1 MKKRSLSRVLI
12 GTVAAALVFIASA
25 DAATPR
31 NSSTSPEQTVLQGL
45 VDQGARISRDPH
57 SGRVSFIG
65 TNPGR
70 ALAVAGMAAGQA
82 PTDNARAALN
92 RYAGLFGITDPGT
105 ELRSIRQVDTPDGR
119 SMVRYRQLYQG
130 LPVIGGEIIVN
141 MDSVGHMSSM
151 NGEAMPGLA
160 LDSTPAIGAAQAQQ
174 RAVDSV
180 AALYNIDASLLAAA
194 TPTLS
199 VYAPSLIGPQDLG
212 ATLVWQL
219 EVESSPANG
228 IDEYV
233 LVDAK
238 AGHIALHFSRV
249 DSAKQR
255 KTYDGSAVTV
265 DSYGAPVGLPG
276 TLLCNES
283 AGDNCTGGADLD
295 ADDAQAY
302 AGDTYDFY
310 KNNFGRDSIDGNG
323 MTIVSSVHFAYGCP
337 NAFWWPPTQQMVY
350 CDGMPEGDDV
360 VGHELTHGVTDHTS
374 NLFYYYQSGAINESM
389 SDVFGEFIDLT
400 NGRGAG
406 DDPGLL
412 WTSTGPG
419 TRWAL
424 GEGSS
429 IGVLRFMW
437 DPTVFGQPDKMS
449 STYYATGASDNGGV
463 HTNSGINNHAA
474 ALMVDGGK
482 FNNVTVTG
490 IGISK
495 AAQIYYEVETHLLTS
510 GADYYDLYNDLYQ
523 GCLNLVGTHGITD
536 GDCTEVRNATDAV
549 EMYKQPTGA
558 TNPDA
563 DLCPTSGEVPKNLF
577 FDGFEGGNLNNWTLG
592 GGNSS
597 VWTIDATW
605 TGPYAAAGLH
615 SLFADDVYPSN
626 DSYATM
632 KNGVTIPTGGM
643 YLHFDHAFG
652 FSAGGDGGARLL
664 YSTNGTTF
672 TDASGLF
679 DSGGAN
685 SGQTYNGT
693 VALSSGAFS
702 GLSAFVNDSHGYVG
716 SRYYIPATL
725 GSKIWFRWE
734 LATGL
739 NYNQGWW
746 IDNVRLYT
754 CVANSAP
761 SAPQLISPAAGSANV
776 ASSSVTFSWQP
787 STDADGDTINYQ
799 LAVCTDAAFTSCVV
813 NITKSAATRP
823 FTAAAMGGGGG
834 LFLLPLLMAGRR
846 RRVGAILGILAL
858 VGLLVSCGGSSSP
871 ASTAVS
877 YTAALS
883 PATTYYWHVTAVDS
897 NGGTAVSSDWNFTT
911 AP

>member
-1 MKKRSLSRVLI
+1 MKKGNLSRVLI
-12 GTVAAALVFIASA
+12 AAVAAALVFTASA
-25 DAATPR
+25 DAAPPTGTT
-31 NSSTSPEQTVLQGL
+31 TSHDQTVLQAL
-45 VDQGARISRDPH
+45 ADQGARISRDPH

-82 PTDNARAALN
+82 PADNARAALN

-105 ELRSIRQVDTPDGR
+105 ELRSMRQVDIPDGR
-119 SMVRYRQLYQG
+119 SMVRYQQLYQG

-141 MDSVGHMSSM
+141 MDSAGRMSSM

-160 LDSTPAIGAAQAQQ
+160 LGSTPTIGATQAQQ

-180 AALYNIDASLLAAA
+180 AAFYNIDASLLAAT

-219 EVESSPANG
+219 EVESGPANG

-249 DSAKQR
+249 DYAKNR
-255 KTYDGSAVTV
+255 KTYDGSSVNIGLTN
-265 DSYGAPVGLPG
+265 LPG

-283 AGDNCTGGADLD
+283 AGDNCTGGADTD

-323 MTIVSSVHFAYGCP
+323 MAIVSSVHFAYGCP

-374 NLFYYYQSGAINESM
+374 DLFYYYQSGAINESM

-400 NGRGAG
+400 NSRGVG
-406 DDPGLL
+406 DDPSLL
-412 WTSTGPG
+412 WPSG

-437 DPTVFGQPDKMS
+437 DPTQFSQPDKMS
-449 STYYATGASDNGGV
+449 STYYATGSSDNGGV

-474 ALMVDGGK
+474 ALMVDGGL
-482 FNNVTVTG
+482 FNGVTISG
-490 IGISK
+490 IGIPK

-523 GCLNLVGTHGITD
+523 GCLNLVGTHGITNS
-536 GDCTEVRNATDAV
+536 DCTEVRNATLAV
-549 EMYKQPTGA
+549 EMNGQPTGA

-563 DLCPTSGEVPKNLF
+563 DLCPLPTGGVPSNLF
-577 FDGFEGGNLNNWTLG
+577 FDDFEGGNLNNWTLG
-592 GGNSS
+592 GSNSSS
-597 VWTIDATW
+597 VWSIDATW
-605 TGPYAAAGLH
+605 TGPYAAGSLH
-615 SLFADDVYPSN
+615 SLYADDVVLSN
-626 DSYATM
+626 DSYTTM
-632 KNGVTIPTGGM
+632 KNGVAIPAGGM

-652 FSAGGDGGARLL
+652 FDAGGDGGARLL
-664 YSTNGTTF
+664 YSTDGNTF
-672 TDASGLF
+672 IDASGLF
-679 DSGGAN
+679 DSGGIN
-685 SGQTYNGT
+685 PGQTYNGT
-693 VALSSGAFS
+693 ATAGAFS
-702 GLSAFVNDSHGYVG
+702 GKSAFVNDSHGYVG
-716 SRYYIPATL
+716 SRYYIPATT
-725 GSKIWFRWE
+725 GNKIWFRWE
-734 LATGL
+734 LATGAAW
-739 NYNQGWW
+739 NQGWW

-761 SAPQLISPAAGSANV
+761 SAPQLISPASGSVNV
-776 ASSSVTFSWQP
+776 ASSSVTFSWKP

-813 NITKSAATRP
+813 SITKSAATRP
-823 FTAAAMGGGGG
+823 FTAAAMGGGAG
-834 LFLLPLLMAGRR
+834 LFLLSLLMAGRR

-858 VGLLVSCGGSSSP
+858 VGLLVSCGGSSSS
-871 ASTAVS
+871 STTVS

-883 PATTYYWHVTAVDS
+883 PATKYYWHVTANDG